1 MQRQTN
7 SPDPTTPGLRAR
19 RALLALAV
27 VHPVPSVLNA
37 VLVAVLVEAVS
48 RLQGNGRCERLA
60 IDADDQPAEIQERAL
75 SSSIWYT
82 P

>member
-1 MQRQTN
+1 MAIAT
-7 SPDPTTPGLRAR
+7 SVFAAMVLEPEVGTWE
-19 RALLALAV
+19 
-27 VHPVPSVLNA
+27 PSTETRCP

-48 RLQGNGRCERLA
+48 RLQGKGRCERLA